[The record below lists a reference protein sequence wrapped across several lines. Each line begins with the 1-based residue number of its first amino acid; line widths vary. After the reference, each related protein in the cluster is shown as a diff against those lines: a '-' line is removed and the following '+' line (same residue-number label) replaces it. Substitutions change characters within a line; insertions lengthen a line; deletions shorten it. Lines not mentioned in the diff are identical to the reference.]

1 MDIQAYLDRIGYTG
15 SRALTLENLTLLI
28 RQHLETVPFE
38 NLDCWGKGAPLS
50 NDPEVL
56 AMADTDGDG
65 NITVN
70 DVTTIQRFLAELIH
84 SFH

>member
-15 SRALTLENLTLLI
+15 TRALTQENLTLLI

-56 AMADTDGDG
+56 FEK
-65 NITVN
+65 I
-70 DVTTIQRFLAELIH
+70 VTRRRGGICFELNGLL
-84 SFH
+84 FELL